1 MPPRLLSEAEVVAS
15 LRGQRV
21 AVVGNAAFV
30 LEQRHGAAIEAAD
43 VVVRMNAGVPGP
55 EHAQA
60 NGDPM
65 VITRYLYK
73 PTAGEGLT
81 RFNDNRRTHVFV
93 TDVGTRQVTQLTD
106 GATYEQKL
114 QLYKETTEMLMR
126 ILNKKPEYTF
136 VVIEEV
142 DNKSWGHM
150 GTSVHEIR
158 MSQAAGGAVPGM
170 GMKFTG
176 GKAAHTTWAIS
187 KDWLSQ
193 RSKEIT
199 VKPE

>member
-1 MPPRLLSEAEVVAS
+1 MPYVR
-15 LRGQRV
+15 
-21 AVVGNAAFV
+21 
-30 LEQRHGAAIEAAD
+30 IE
-43 VVVRMNAGVPGP
+43 
-55 EHAQA
+55 
-60 NGDPM
+60 
-65 VITRYLYK
+65 I
-73 PTAGEGLT
+73 
-81 RFNDNRRTHVFV
+81 
-93 TDVGTRQVTQLTD
+93 TD

-170 GMKFTG
+170 GLKFTG
-176 GKAAHTTWAIS
+176 GKAAAKKTPAKKAAAKVSTP
-187 KDWLSQ
+187 
-193 RSKEIT
+193 
-199 VKPE
+199 VKRGAAKK